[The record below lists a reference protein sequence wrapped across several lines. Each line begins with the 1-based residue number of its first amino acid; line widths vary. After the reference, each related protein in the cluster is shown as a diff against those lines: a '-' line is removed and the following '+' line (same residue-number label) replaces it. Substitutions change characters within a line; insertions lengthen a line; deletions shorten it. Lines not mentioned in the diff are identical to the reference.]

1 MFTQSQQVSPDLNTK
16 LHSLNHQI
24 RDLHTQ
30 IREAIPQIDRIS
42 FILYDTHLDMLRTY
56 AASEITEV
64 SSDDYQQYYF
74 SECAQLKEAAELNTS
89 HVIESMAE
97 LTLAPQPQHTKW
109 LLDQGYQSTYF
120 VPSYHHQ
127 QFIGFISFNSF
138 KPHVFNIEVQQ
149 LLQPFCEEIS
159 HTINT
164 EYSVI
169 NAILSSAALARE
181 VYPGSKQDSDKHIS
195 RVSLFTHLIAKNL
208 AYTQC
213 FGDEM
218 VEYIH
223 LFSRLHD
230 IGKLTIPDAILLK
243 PTSLTPD
250 ERKIMQSHIDKG
262 LIIIEKILADL
273 GSPKHAC
280 IETLIDIITHHHEF
294 LDGSGYPN
302 GLSGDEIP
310 ISARIVAVA
319 NVFDALTSH
328 RPYQQ
333 AWCVTSALLELE
345 KMVAMGKLDGHCVN
359 VLRDHQEYI
368 NQILSQYPEQDPRES
383 LFRH

>member
-1 MFTQSQQVSPDLNTK
+1 MFTQSHQIAQDLNNEF
-16 LHSLNHQI
+16 HSLNHQI
-24 RDLHTQ
+24 GDLHHK
-30 IREAIPQIDRIS
+30 IRETIPQIDRIS

-56 AASEITEV
+56 AVSEISGVRSE
-64 SSDDYQQYYF
+64 DYHQYYF
-74 SECAQLKEAAELNTS
+74 SECLQLKEVADEKTS
-89 HVIESMAE
+89 HVINSIAE
-97 LTLAPQPQHTKW
+97 LTLTPQPQHTKW
-109 LLDQGYQSTYF
+109 LLDHGYQSTYF

-127 QFIGFISFNSF
+127 QFIGFISFNSIQ
-138 KPHVFNIEVQQ
+138 PQVFNAQVQQ

-159 HTINT
+159 ETINN
-164 EYSVI
+164 EYSLI
-169 NAILSSAALARE
+169 NAILSSAELARE
-181 VYPGSKQDSDKHIS
+181 VYPEAKQDSAKHIS

-213 FGDEM
+213 FEDGM

-262 LIIIEKILADL
+262 LIIIEKILTDL
-273 GSPKHAC
+273 GSPQHAC
-280 IETLIDIITHHHEF
+280 VETLIDIITHHHEF

-302 GLSGDEIP
+302 GLSGDDIP

-319 NVFDALTSH
+319 NIFDALTSH

-345 KMVAMGKLDGHCVN
+345 KMVAMGKLDGNCVN

-368 NQILSQYPEQDPRES
+368 NQILSQYPEQDPRER

>member
-1 MFTQSQQVSPDLNTK
+1 MFTQSQHVSQDLNNQ
-16 LHSLNHQI
+16 LHPLNHQV
-24 RDLHTQ
+24 RDLHNK
-30 IREAIPQIDRIS
+30 IRETIPQIDRIS

-56 AASEITEV
+56 AVSEVAQARSE
-64 SSDDYQQYYF
+64 DYQQYYF
-74 SECAQLKEAAELNTS
+74 SECSQLKELADEQTS
-89 HVIESMAE
+89 HVINAMAE

-109 LLDQGYQSTYF
+109 LLDQGYHSTYF

-138 KPHVFNIEVQQ
+138 QPQVFNAEVQR

-159 HTINT
+159 QTINN

-169 NAILSSAALARE
+169 SAILSSAELAKE
-181 VYPGSKQDSDKHIS
+181 VYPGSKQDSDRHIS

-208 AYTQC
+208 AHTQC
-213 FGDEM
+213 LGDEM

-243 PTSLTPD
+243 PTGLTPD

-262 LIIIEKILADL
+262 LIIIERILNDL

-280 IETLIDIITHHHEF
+280 VETLIDIVTHHHEF

-302 GLSGDEIP
+302 GLSGEDIP

-345 KMVAMGKLDGHCVN
+345 KMVAMGKLDGNCVN

-368 NQILSQYPEQDPRES
+368 NKILAQYPEQDPRES